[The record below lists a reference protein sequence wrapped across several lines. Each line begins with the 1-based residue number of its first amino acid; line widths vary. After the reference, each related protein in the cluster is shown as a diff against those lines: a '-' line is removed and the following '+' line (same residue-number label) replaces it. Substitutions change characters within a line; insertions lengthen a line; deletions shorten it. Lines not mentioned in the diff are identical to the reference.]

1 MIEAIKRDFLRFGF
15 LRSPLSNDELET
27 LESMGFSADDIFK
40 IGCDMQANQFTTI
53 EEAAE
58 WYEIKKGD

>member
-15 LRSPLSNDELET
+15 LSAPLSNDEIET
-27 LESMGFSADDIFK
+27 LESMGFCADDIFE

-58 WYEIKKGD
+58 WYQIKKGN

>member
-1 MIEAIKRDFLRFGF
+1 MIENIKRDFLRFGF
-15 LRSPLSNDELET
+15 LRSPLSNNEIET
-27 LESMGFSADDIFK
+27 LESMGFSADDIFY

-58 WYEIKKGD
+58 WYEIRKGN

>member
-15 LRSPLSNDELET
+15 LSSPLSNDEIET
-27 LESMGFSADDIFK
+27 LESMGFCADDIFE

-58 WYEIKKGD
+58 WYQIKKGN